1 MSFEPSLFISKPAQ
15 GTRWV
20 IADIHGCPNTL
31 RYLVEEVIQLSKSDQ
46 LFLLGDYIDKGPDS
60 GAVIDLILNWQSY
73 DYQIFTL
80 RGNHEDLLLKSYEE
94 YTPQFF
100 RAYLRIQKCKG
111 VFGEDKLIR
120 PHYLEFMRK
129 LPYYFELDDFLLVHA
144 GFNFSRENPFE
155 DFQSMLWSSAIETES
170 EFLHGKRVIHGHTT
184 TPLSQIRK
192 AISEKASVIPLDNGC
207 VHHRGKS
214 RFPERYREM
223 GNLIALNLDTWE
235 LKMTPN
241 IDQVPS

>member
-1 MSFEPSLFISKPAQ
+1 MSPEKSLFIPKSTQ

-20 IADIHGCPNTL
+20 IADIHGCVKTF
-31 RYLVEEVIQLSKSDQ
+31 RHLVEEVIQLSKPDQ

-60 GAVIDLILNWQSY
+60 GAVIDLIIELQKN

-80 RGNHEDLLLKSYEE
+80 RGNHEDLLLKSYKE

-111 VFGEDKLIR
+111 VLGEDQLIR
-120 PHYLEFMRK
+120 AHYLEFMRN

-144 GFNFSRENPFE
+144 GFDFSRENPFE
-155 DFQSMLWSSAIETES
+155 DFQSMLWSSTIETES
-170 EFLHGKRVIHGHTT
+170 EFLNGKKIIHGHTA
-184 TPLSQIRK
+184 TPLSQISK
-192 AISEKASVIPLDNGC
+192 AISSKASVIPLDNGC

-214 RFPERYREM
+214 RFPERFRDM
-223 GNLIALNLDTWE
+223 GNLVALNLDTWE
-235 LKMTPN
+235 LRVTPN
-241 IDQVPS
+241 IDQLPN